1 MVKWYDES
9 DDQFKFLCKFDIRS
23 NCHWHQHKSFL
34 HACTE
39 MTKHDASWQHGLQ
52 LYVQGHEV
60 AHLDHPR
67 TQMCT
72 CLAQSSDVDGGL
84 EHAGVTTESL
94 A

>member
-1 MVKWYDES
+1 
-9 DDQFKFLCKFDIRS
+9 
-23 NCHWHQHKSFL
+23 
-34 HACTE
+34 
-39 MTKHDASWQHGLQ
+39 MTKHDASWQHGMQ

>member
-1 MVKWYDES
+1 M
-9 DDQFKFLCKFDIRS
+9 
-23 NCHWHQHKSFL
+23 
-34 HACTE
+34 
-39 MTKHDASWQHGLQ
+39 Q

-84 EHAGVTTESL
+84 EHAGVITECL
-94 A
+94 DQICQRQQAALRYCWKLPVHEP